1 MTDRRRARARVPLT
15 AALFALGVWSALA
28 ACANTEK
35 VVGEECIKSDDCLS
49 GLCESQVCVA
59 APPFLSVPS
68 ANPADAAPDTSTSPP
83 DSAADTAPADDASDS
98 APTGDDS
105 GDADADAG

>member
-1 MTDRRRARARVPLT
+1 MTDRRRVRARVPLT
-15 AALFALGVWSALA
+15 AALFALGVWSGLA
-28 ACANTEK
+28 ACANTDK

-68 ANPADAAPDTSTSPP
+68 ANPADAALDTSPP
-83 DSAADTAPADDASDS
+83 DSAADSAPADDASDS
-98 APTGDDS
+98 APTGDDGDDG
-105 GDADADAG
+105 GDAQPG